1 MAIPLSN
8 TQARKIFLERQGL
21 SRPPQRALGKA
32 GLYDLIHDLGFVQV
46 DSIATV
52 ERAHHQILFSRNQTY
67 RPEHLTAL
75 LEKDRSLFEHWT
87 HDASIIP
94 SAFFPYWKHRFV
106 RREARILENWAKWQG
121 EGFDQAFEETY
132 EKIRARGPIMAREVK
147 AEDHKSGGWWNWHP
161 SKTALEFL
169 WHTGKLAIAGRD
181 NFQKVYDLSERV
193 IPPEHFAAEVDHDA
207 FVDWA
212 CRQALTR
219 LGFATHGEIA
229 AFFDLVTPQ
238 EAKAWVEDHRDELEE
253 VSIETVDGK
262 PRASFAFADSLPALL
277 DPPEPPARIRTLSPF
292 DPLIRD
298 PQPHRTPVR
307 LLLPHRNLRAR
318 AEARIR
324 LLRLPAPGIRPP
336 DRPHRHEGRPQGRH
350 ARRETALAGKGRQT
364 VSRAT
369 GEAGGGAGAAGEVC
383 GRGAGGIS
391 RRLAGVR
398 GKAEGCNGPHSANC
412 GRMKCASLA
421 VTARLI
427 VAAPKAKAAT
437 PYLAQHF
444 PRGDRQQCGLSRRS
458 SSRSGSLE
466 LVDRTR
472 LVHSQQ

>member
-1 MAIPLSN
+1 MAIPITN
-8 TQARKIFLERQGL
+8 AQARKIFLERQGL
-21 SRPPQRALGKA
+21 SRPPHLALGKS

-94 SAFFPYWKHRFV
+94 SAFFPYWKHRFI

-121 EGFDQAFEETY
+121 EGFDRAFDETY
-132 EKIRARGPIMAREVK
+132 EKIRENGPIMAREVK

-207 FVDWA
+207 FIDWA

-238 EAKAWVEDHRDELEE
+238 EAKAWVEDHRAELEE

-262 PRASFAFADSLPALL
+262 RRASFALAESLPALIA
-277 DPPEPPARIRTLSPF
+277 PPEPPARIRTLSPF

-298 PQPHRTPVR
+298 
-307 LLLPHRNLRAR
+307 RAR
-318 AEARIR
+318 TERLFGFFYRIEIFVPEPKREYGYYVFPLLESDRLIGRIDMKADRKAGILDVKRLWLEKGVKPSAGRLERLEAE
-324 LLRLPAPGIRPP
+324 
-336 DRPHRHEGRPQGRH
+336 
-350 ARRETALAGKGRQT
+350 LA
-364 VSRAT
+364 
-369 GEAGGGAGAAGEVC
+369 
-383 GRGAGGIS
+383 
-391 RRLAGVR
+391 RLAKFAGVER
-398 GKAEGCNGPHSANC
+398 VDYREGWLG
-412 GRMKCASLA
+412 
-421 VTARLI
+421 
-427 VAAPKAKAAT
+427 
-437 PYLAQHF
+437 
-444 PRGDRQQCGLSRRS
+444 
-458 SSRSGSLE
+458 
-466 LVDRTR
+466 
-472 LVHSQQ
+472 

>member
-1 MAIPLSN
+1 MAIPITN
-8 TQARKIFLERQGL
+8 AQARKIFLERQGL
-21 SRPPQRALGKA
+21 SRPPHLALGKS

-75 LEKDRSLFEHWT
+75 LEKDRALFEHWT

-94 SAFFPYWKHRFV
+94 SAFFPYWKHRFI

-121 EGFDQAFEETY
+121 EGFDQAFDETY
-132 EKIRARGPIMAREVK
+132 EKIRENGPIMAREVK

-181 NFQKVYDLSERV
+181 NFQKIYDLAERV

-207 FVDWA
+207 FIDWA

-238 EAKAWVEDHRDELEE
+238 EAKAWVEDHRAELEE

-262 PRASFAFADSLPALL
+262 RRASFALAESLPALL
-277 DPPEPPARIRTLSPF
+277 APPEPPARIRTLSPF

-298 PQPHRTPVR
+298 RARTERLFGFFYRIEIFVPEPKREYGYYVFPLLESDRLIGRIDMKADRKAGILDVKRLWLEKGVKPSAGRLERLEAELVR
-307 LLLPHRNLRAR
+307 LAR
-318 AEARIR
+318 F
-324 LLRLPAPGIRPP
+324 
-336 DRPHRHEGRPQGRH
+336 
-350 ARRETALAGKGRQT
+350 
-364 VSRAT
+364 
-369 GEAGGGAGAAGEVC
+369 
-383 GRGAGGIS
+383 
-391 RRLAGVR
+391 AGVER
-398 GKAEGCNGPHSANC
+398 
-412 GRMKCASLA
+412 
-421 VTARLI
+421 
-427 VAAPKAKAAT
+427 
-437 PYLAQHF
+437 
-444 PRGDRQQCGLSRRS
+444 
-458 SSRSGSLE
+458 
-466 LVDRTR
+466 VDYRDGW
-472 LVHSQQ
+472 LG